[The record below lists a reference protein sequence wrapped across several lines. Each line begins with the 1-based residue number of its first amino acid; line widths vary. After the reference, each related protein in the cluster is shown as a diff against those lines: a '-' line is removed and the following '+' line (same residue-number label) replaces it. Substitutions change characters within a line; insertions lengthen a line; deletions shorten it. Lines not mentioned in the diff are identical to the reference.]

1 MAIEMLPVKTFNG
14 WKRFLESQEGFT
26 LVEMIT
32 VVAIMGIILAIA
44 VPNFSKW
51 KEKHQIN
58 GQAQKVYFDLVLA
71 RTVAVKNNNDVRVTF
86 NLNADTYQVHDDTNG
101 DGLEDSGEALK
112 TINLEENV
120 QFAYI
125 TGIPDIDDNTVT
137 SAVSFGGDGSQTV
150 TFDSRGQASASGSVF
165 MLHSS
170 DIGTTSSRA
179 RSISV
184 LQATGAVDYWSY
196 DATLIPLPPWK

>member
-1 MAIEMLPVKTFNG
+1 MLPVKTFNG

-58 GQAQKVYFDLVLA
+58 GQAQKVYFDLMLA

-120 QFAYI
+120 QFAYN
-125 TGIPDIDDNTVT
+125 TGIPDIDGNTVT
-137 SAVSFGGDGSQTV
+137 AAVSFSGSQTV
-150 TFDSRGQASASGSVF
+150 IFDSRGQASASGSVF
-165 MLHSS
+165 MLHAN
-170 DIGTTSSRA
+170 DIGTTSDRA

-196 DATLIPLPPWK
+196 DASVSPPWK

>member
-1 MAIEMLPVKTFNG
+1 MEIEMLPVKGFKG

-26 LVEMIT
+26 LVEIIT
-32 VVAIMGIILAIA
+32 VVAIMGVVLAMA
-44 VPNFSKW
+44 VPSFSKW
-51 KEKHQIN
+51 KEKYQIN
-58 GQAQKVYFDLVLA
+58 GQVQKVYFDLMLA

-86 NLNADTYQVHDDTNG
+86 NTISQTYKIHDDTNG
-101 DGLEDSGEALK
+101 DGVEDTGESLK
-112 TINLEENV
+112 SVSLEENV
-120 QFAYI
+120 QFAFN
-125 TGIPDIDDNTVT
+125 TGIPDIDGNPVG

-165 MLHSS
+165 MLHQS
-170 DIGTTSSRA
+170 DIDTTSNRA

-196 DATLIPLPPWK
+196 DATVTPPWK

>member
-1 MAIEMLPVKTFNG
+1 MEIEMLPVKGFKG

-26 LVEMIT
+26 LVEIIT
-32 VVAIMGIILAIA
+32 VVAIMGIILAVA
-44 VPNFSKW
+44 VPNVSKW
-51 KEKHQIN
+51 KEKHQSN

-125 TGIPDIDDNTVT
+125 TGIEDIDGNTVT
-137 SAVSFGGDGSQTV
+137 AAVSFSGSQTV
-150 TFDSRGQASASGSVF
+150 IFDSRGQASASGSVF
-165 MLHSS
+165 MLHAN
-170 DIGTTSSRA
+170 DIGTTSDRA

-184 LQATGAVDYWSY
+184 LKATGAVDYWSY
-196 DATLIPLPPWK
+196 DATVIPPWR

>member
-86 NLNADTYQVHDDTNG
+86 NLNANTYQVHDDTNG

-120 QFAYI
+120 QFAYN
-125 TGIPDIDDNTVT
+125 TGIPDIDGNTVT
-137 SAVSFGGDGSQTV
+137 SAVSFGGSQTV

-170 DIGTTSSRA
+170 DIGTTSNRA

-196 DATLIPLPPWK
+196 DATVTPPWR

>member
-32 VVAIMGIILAIA
+32 VVAIMGIILAVA

-58 GQAQKVYFDLVLA
+58 GQAQKVYFDLILA

-101 DGLEDSGEALK
+101 DGVEDSGEALK

-125 TGIPDIDDNTVT
+125 TGIEDIDGNTVT
-137 SAVSFGGDGSQTV
+137 SAVSFGGGGSQTV

-165 MLHSS
+165 MLHQS

-196 DATLIPLPPWK
+196 DATVTPPWK

>member
-1 MAIEMLPVKTFNG
+1 MLPVKTFNG

-120 QFAYI
+120 QFAYN
-125 TGIPDIDDNTVT
+125 TGIEDIDGNPVG

-165 MLHSS
+165 MLHQS

-196 DATLIPLPPWK
+196 DATVTPPWK

>member
-101 DGLEDSGEALK
+101 DGVEDSGEALK
-112 TINLEENV
+112 TVNLEENV
-120 QFAYI
+120 QFAFNAGI
-125 TGIPDIDDNTVT
+125 TDIDGNTVT
-137 SAVSFGGDGSQTV
+137 SAVSFGGSQTV

-165 MLHSS
+165 MLHQS

-196 DATLIPLPPWK
+196 DATVTPPSWK

>member
-1 MAIEMLPVKTFNG
+1 MLPVKTFNG

-112 TINLEENV
+112 TINLDRKSTRLNSSHKPIS
-120 QFAYI
+120 Y
-125 TGIPDIDDNTVT
+125 
-137 SAVSFGGDGSQTV
+137 AVFC
-150 TFDSRGQASASGSVF
+150 
-165 MLHSS
+165 L
-170 DIGTTSSRA
+170 
-179 RSISV
+179 
-184 LQATGAVDYWSY
+184 
-196 DATLIPLPPWK
+196 

>member
-1 MAIEMLPVKTFNG
+1 MLPVKTFNG

-58 GQAQKVYFDLVLA
+58 GQAQKVYFDLMLA

-86 NLNADTYQVHDDTNG
+86 NTISQTYKIHDDTNG
-101 DGLEDSGEALK
+101 DGVEDTGESLK
-112 TINLEENV
+112 SVSLEENV
-120 QFAYI
+120 QFAFN

-137 SAVSFGGDGSQTV
+137 NYVIRIGIQNSGGYQV
-150 TFDSRGQASASGSVF
+150 
-165 MLHSS
+165 
-170 DIGTTSSRA
+170 
-179 RSISV
+179 
-184 LQATGAVDYWSY
+184 
-196 DATLIPLPPWK
+196 

>member
-1 MAIEMLPVKTFNG
+1 MLPVKTFNG

-86 NLNADTYQVHDDTNG
+86 NLNANTYQVHDDTNG
-101 DGLEDSGEALK
+101 DGVEDSGEALK
-112 TINLEENV
+112 TITLEENV
-120 QFAYI
+120 QFAYN
-125 TGIPDIDDNTVT
+125 TGITDIDGNTVT
-137 SAVSFGGDGSQTV
+137 AAVSFGGSQTV

-165 MLHSS
+165 LLHEN
-170 DIGTTSSRA
+170 DINITSNRA

-184 LQATGAVDYWSY
+184 LKATGAVDYWSY
-196 DATLIPLPPWK
+196 DATVTPPWK

>member
-120 QFAYI
+120 QFAFN
-125 TGIPDIDDNTVT
+125 TGITDIDGNTVT
-137 SAVSFGGDGSQTV
+137 SAVSFGGSQTV

-196 DATLIPLPPWK
+196 DATVTPPWK

>member
-58 GQAQKVYFDLVLA
+58 GQAQKVYFDLMLA

-86 NLNADTYQVHDDTNG
+86 NLNANTYQVHDDTNG
-101 DGLEDSGEALK
+101 DGVEDSGEALK

-120 QFAYI
+120 QFAYN
-125 TGIPDIDDNTVT
+125 TGIEDIDGNTVT
-137 SAVSFGGDGSQTV
+137 AAVSFGGSQTV

-165 MLHSS
+165 MLHQS

-196 DATLIPLPPWK
+196 DASVSPPWK